1 MRCVEPGRVDGMLE
15 APSSKSE
22 FQRITAAAAQ
32 AAGRSE
38 VLFHSLCD
46 DSLAALRAARGLG
59 ASISRTANR
68 VVIEGGQ
75 ERHEDILD
83 CGESGLCLRMFAPLA
98 GLSPHE
104 VTLTGRGSLL
114 RRPVAMLEDSLRQAG
129 VVCRSHDGFPPL
141 SVRGPL
147 KGGDIRVDGGVTSQA
162 VTGFLMA
169 LPLAKED
176 SRLTVVNLTSRP
188 YLELTMSVITQFGIV
203 IESHLEDGRFLIP
216 GGQRYHP
223 QCWTVEGDWSGAS
236 FLLVA
241 GAIAG
246 RVSVKN
252 LNINSWQAD
261 KAVLK
266 ALERCGAEVAIQPD
280 GRAHR
285 AVVRKSRLAAFEFDA
300 ADCPDLF
307 PPLAALASYCRGTSI
322 ITGVHRLKH
331 KESNRAA
338 ALIDVLG
345 TIGAK
350 LDLEGDALLI
360 TGSKISGG
368 RVDSHGDHRI
378 AMAAAVAALGSERSV
393 EIMQPECVAKSYP
406 RFFEDL
412 ELLKEKT

>member
-1 MRCVEPGRVDGMLE
+1 MRFVKPGRIDGMLE

-22 FQRITAAAAQ
+22 FQRMTAAAAL

-59 ASISRTANR
+59 ALISRTANGIA
-68 VVIEGGQ
+68 IEGGQ
-75 ERHEDILD
+75 ERHGNILD

-98 GLSPHE
+98 ALFSHE

-129 VVCRSHDGFPPL
+129 VACRSRNGFPPFTVL
-141 SVRGPL
+141 GPL
-147 KGGDIRVDGGVTSQA
+147 AGGDVRVDGGVTSQA
-162 VTGFLMA
+162 VTGLLMA
-169 LPLAKED
+169 LPLAKAD

-188 YLELTMSVITQFGIV
+188 YLELTLSVVAQSGIV
-203 IESHLEDGRFLIP
+203 VESHFEDGRFLIP

-223 QCWTVEGDWSGAS
+223 RSWTVEGDWSGTS

-246 RVSVKN
+246 RVLVKN

-266 ALERCGAEVAIQPD
+266 ALEQCGAAVAIQSD
-280 GRAHR
+280 AHTHHAEVSRAQL
-285 AVVRKSRLAAFEFDA
+285 VAFEFDA

-307 PPLAALASYCRGTSI
+307 PPLAALACYCRGTSI
-322 ITGVHRLKH
+322 ITGVHRLRH
-331 KESNRAA
+331 KESDRAA

-350 LDLEGDALLI
+350 LGVKGDALHI
-360 TGSKISGG
+360 TGSKVSGG

-378 AMAAAVAALGSERSV
+378 AMSAAVVALGSERGV
-393 EIMQPECVAKSYP
+393 EILGPECVAKSYP

-412 ELLKEKT
+412 ELLKEKS

>member
-1 MRCVEPGRVDGMLE
+1 MRFVDPGRIDGMLE
-15 APSSKSE
+15 APSSKSD
-22 FQRITAAAAQ
+22 FQRLTAAAAL

-38 VLFHSLCD
+38 VLFHSLCG
-46 DSLAALRAARGLG
+46 DSLAALRAAHGLG

-68 VVIEGGQ
+68 IVIEGGQ
-75 ERHEDILD
+75 ERPGNILD

-98 GLSPHE
+98 GLSSHE

-129 VVCRSHDGFPPL
+129 VVCRSRDGFPPL

-162 VTGFLMA
+162 VTGLLMA

-188 YLELTMSVITQFGIV
+188 YLELTLSVMTQSGIV
-203 IESHLEDGRFLIP
+203 VESHLEDGRFLIT
-216 GGQRYHP
+216 GGQSYHP
-223 QCWTVEGDWSGAS
+223 QSWTVEGDWSAAS

-252 LNINSWQAD
+252 LDINSWQAD

-266 ALERCGAEVAIQPD
+266 ALEQCGAAVDIQTD

-285 AVVRKSRLAAFEFDA
+285 AEVRKAQLEAFKFDA

-307 PPLAALASYCRGTSI
+307 PPLAALASYCRGTSV
-322 ITGVHRLKH
+322 ITGVHRLRH
-331 KESNRAA
+331 KESDRAA

-350 LDLEGDALLI
+350 LNVEGDALHI

-368 RVDSHGDHRI
+368 RVDSRGDHRI
-378 AMAAAVAALGSERSV
+378 AMAAAVAALGSERGV
-393 EIMQPECVAKSYP
+393 EIMRPECVAKSYP

-412 ELLKEKT
+412 ELLKEKA

>member
-1 MRCVEPGRVDGMLE
+1 
-15 APSSKSE
+15 
-22 FQRITAAAAQ
+22 
-32 AAGRSE
+32 
-38 VLFHSLCD
+38 
-46 DSLAALRAARGLG
+46 
-59 ASISRTANR
+59 
-68 VVIEGGQ
+68 
-75 ERHEDILD
+75 
-83 CGESGLCLRMFAPLA
+83 MFAPLA
-98 GLSPHE
+98 ALFSHE

-129 VVCRSHDGFPPL
+129 VACRSRNGFPPFTVL
-141 SVRGPL
+141 GPL
-147 KGGDIRVDGGVTSQA
+147 AGGDVRVDGGVTSQA
-162 VTGFLMA
+162 VTGLLMA

-188 YLELTMSVITQFGIV
+188 YLELTLSVVAQSGIV
-203 IESHLEDGRFLIP
+203 VESHFEDGRFLIP

-223 QCWTVEGDWSGAS
+223 RSWTVEGDWSGTS

-246 RVSVKN
+246 RVLVKN

-266 ALERCGAEVAIQPD
+266 ALEQCGAAVAIQSD
-280 GRAHR
+280 AHTHHAEVSRAQ
-285 AVVRKSRLAAFEFDA
+285 LAAFEFDA

-307 PPLAALASYCRGTSI
+307 PPLAALACYCRGTSV
-322 ITGVHRLKH
+322 ITGVHRLRH
-331 KESNRAA
+331 KESDRAA

-350 LDLEGDALLI
+350 LGVKGDALHI
-360 TGSKISGG
+360 TGSKVSGG

-378 AMAAAVAALGSERSV
+378 AMSAAVVALGSERGV
-393 EIMQPECVAKSYP
+393 EILGPECVAKSYP

-412 ELLKEKT
+412 ELLKEKS

>member
-1 MRCVEPGRVDGMLE
+1 MRFIKPGRIDGMFE

-22 FQRITAAAAQ
+22 FQRVTAAAAL
-32 AAGRSE
+32 APGRSE

-46 DSLAALRAARGLG
+46 DSLASLRAARGLG

-68 VVIEGGQ
+68 IVIEGGQ
-75 ERHEDILD
+75 ERPEDILD

-98 GLSPHE
+98 ALFPHE

-114 RRPVAMLEDSLRQAG
+114 TRPIAMLEDSLRQAG
-129 VVCRSHDGFPPL
+129 VSCRSRNGFPPL
-141 SVRGPL
+141 TVRGPL
-147 KGGDIRVDGGVTSQA
+147 SGGKIRVDGAITSQP
-162 VTGFLMA
+162 VTGLLMA

-176 SRLTVVNLTSRP
+176 SRLTVVNFTSRP
-188 YLELTMSVITQFGIV
+188 YLELTLSIMAQFGIMV
-203 IESHLEDGRFLIP
+203 ESQLEDGQFLIP

-223 QCWTVEGDWSGAS
+223 QSWKVEGDWSGTS

-252 LNINSWQAD
+252 LNIDSWQAD

-266 ALERCGAEVAIQPD
+266 ALERCGAAVNILPD
-280 GRAHR
+280 ERGHR
-285 AVVRKSRLAAFEFDA
+285 AEVRKRQLAAFEFDA

-307 PPLAALASYCRGTSI
+307 PPLAALACYCRGTSI
-322 ITGVHRLKH
+322 ITGVHRLRH
-331 KESNRAA
+331 KESDRAA

-350 LDLEGDALLI
+350 LNVKGDALHI

-378 AMAAAVAALGSERSV
+378 AMAAAVAALGSERGV
-393 EIMQPECVAKSYP
+393 EIMRPECVAKSYP
-406 RFFEDL
+406 RFFKDL
-412 ELLKEKT
+412 ELLKEKP